1 MWTKFIPIFKIY
13 SSGNFFFWWK
23 ANDVAVMEKNK
34 AKHKLEE
41 NIRKI
46 FKDIF
51 IFSIHKVCIWKYLSY
66 YQTISVSAVLI
77 FDPCSPLFNSKN
89 WFWLRHDSCLDEVY
103 LSESNPCVNS
113 YRIHAFIW
121 LYGQLLAPL
130 RRRIWFYFDF
140 NLGFKQDSSP

>member
-13 SSGNFFFWWK
+13 SSGNFFFWQK
-23 ANDVAVMEKNK
+23 ANDVAVMKRNK
-34 AKHKLEE
+34 TKHKLEE

-89 WFWLRHDSCLDEVY
+89 WFWLRHDSFWMKFIFQKAIHVWIVTESM
-103 LSESNPCVNS
+103 LSFGCMVN
-113 YRIHAFIW
+113 YWHH
-121 LYGQLLAPL
+121 
-130 RRRIWFYFDF
+130 
-140 NLGFKQDSSP
+140 